1 MLPVYS
7 RSAAI
12 ETVYTYEEWL
22 KEYNC
27 RKTKQ
32 KIKQKKELIYYI
44 KQRLLGGIMA
54 AVGIIA
60 KGYDIL
66 EGVHV
71 MDFRAYAEQRRK
83 EAHKEIIFDI
93 CMEINNCANCHNDE
107 TRQIECCPLNCVE
120 LHKVSANSFYMI
132 PYENSETNRNLI

>member
-7 RSAAI
+7 GSAAI

-32 KIKQKKELIYYI
+32 KIKQKEERLYYI

-60 KGYDIL
+60 PFIL
-66 EGVHV
+66 DGDATASLFALPLGIFLLLTKEKV
-71 MDFRAYAEQRRK
+71 MTF
-83 EAHKEIIFDI
+83 
-93 CMEINNCANCHNDE
+93 
-107 TRQIECCPLNCVE
+107 
-120 LHKVSANSFYMI
+120 
-132 PYENSETNRNLI
+132 